1 MNCRVRLHPTPGPTS
16 TFRPTPSISVKMRRL
31 IEARRRSWL
40 GMARARYCTFTY
52 HAWYRKQDADD
63 RDAGISLIDDVVVL
77 IILPIIIIALA
88 TAFFVATRTST
99 YVVLSSTEST
109 AAQVAA
115 NLLQQ
120 DTDAAQVV
128 TASST
133 QQQCGPGTQVLGLA
147 WGGAPNNLVS
157 ASVVSYS
164 LVTNNTL
171 TGLWRYYC
179 AAGPS
184 VIPSNSTLLTGYSSS
199 ITEAATILPA
209 GTSQTT
215 WVAVGAISGVQLTFN
230 TPDGSWPVTLVA
242 APPEPTTG

>member
-1 MNCRVRLHPTPGPTS
+1 MSSRVRLHPAPGPTS
-16 TFRPTPSISVKMRRL
+16 KRRPTPSISVKMRRL

-40 GMARARYCTFTY
+40 GRARTRCCKITC
-52 HAWYRKQDADD
+52 HGGRRVADD

-77 IILPIIIIALA
+77 IILPIIILALA

-99 YVVLSSTEST
+99 YVVSSSTEST
-109 AAQVAA
+109 AAQIAA

-120 DTDAAQVV
+120 DTDAAQAV

-147 WGGAPNNLVS
+147 WGGAPNNLLS

-199 ITEAATILPA
+199 ISEAATILPA
-209 GTSQTT
+209 GTSQTA

>member
-1 MNCRVRLHPTPGPTS
+1 MSSRVCLHPTPGPTS
-16 TFRPTPSISVKMRRL
+16 TFRPTPSISVKMRWL

-40 GMARARYCTFTY
+40 GRARTRCCKITC
-52 HAWYRKQDADD
+52 HGGRRDADD
-63 RDAGISLIDDVVVL
+63 RDAGIGLVDDVVVL
-77 IILPIIIIALA
+77 IILPIIILALA
-88 TAFFVATRTST
+88 TAFFVATRTSA
-99 YVVLSSTEST
+99 YVVSSSTEST
-109 AAQVAA
+109 AAQIAA

-128 TASST
+128 TASSN

-147 WGGAPNNLVS
+147 WGGAPNNLLS

-242 APPEPTTG
+242 APPGPTTG